1 MRGVVSL
8 AAQVLTEIQEQLAAC
23 KAKYPVGQHEGE
35 STRFAS
41 LKRDNVVTACS
52 LLGESAL
59 WLVLG
64 VLGPGLVPCLQAA
77 VEEAQGR
84 RAMCRPN

>member
-35 STRFAS
+35 NTRFAS

-64 VLGPGLVPCLQAA
+64 PGLVPCLQAA